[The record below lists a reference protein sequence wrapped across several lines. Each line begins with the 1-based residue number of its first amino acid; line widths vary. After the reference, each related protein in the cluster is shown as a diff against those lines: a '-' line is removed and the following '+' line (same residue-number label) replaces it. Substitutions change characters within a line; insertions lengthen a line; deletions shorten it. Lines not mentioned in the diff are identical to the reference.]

1 MFLYTSDAD
10 ILMKALQSD
19 PLIQVTLAES
29 PSDQGSV
36 TCNEYRF
43 TFERYHIKYW
53 CFIDDIYST
62 SEIRVDDEASI
73 LPTVADLSS
82 DGMVEKLRS
91 EVKRIVVERMKEEA
105 EQLKKSTESI
115 ERAKGTFIIRMD
127 EKGSIVTEAVGG
139 DNTNTHLESFTVD
152 PEDVEKSEKEE
163 EEKKVRRAFIT
174 LLRMT
179 VHLLLA
185 LQDEQQPKLVE
196 VLPERTV
203 DLSDLSDDIHIAL
216 LKVFQSNKAN
226 INHGIA
232 RRSIDDVLS
241 SFRVLWPENILPRR
255 HFGQLE
261 QILLRLARD
270 PADGQSDS
278 PDSNQWDKEKGEK
291 LIQFM
296 RSIRGEFATHL
307 RQFYSKV
314 ADRSGLNGVHEPK
327 PNRTPDEL

>member
-1 MFLYTSDAD
+1 MIKVSKFVTFDASLIFTNLVFLEE
-10 ILMKALQSD
+10 IF
-19 PLIQVTLAES
+19 S
-29 PSDQGSV
+29 P
-36 TCNEYRF
+36 N
-43 TFERYHIKYW
+43 
-53 CFIDDIYST
+53 
-62 SEIRVDDEASI
+62 EIRVDDDASI

-105 EQLKKSTESI
+105 EQLKKSTENSI

-139 DNTNTHLESFTVD
+139 DTDNAQLESFTVNVN
-152 PEDVEKSEKEE
+152 EMEKSEKEE

-185 LQDEQQPKLVE
+185 LQDEQQQQPTLILTV
-196 VLPERTV
+196 PEKNV
-203 DLSDLSDDIHIAL
+203 DLSDLSDDIRSAL
-216 LKVFQSNKAN
+216 IKVFQSNKAN
-226 INHGIA
+226 INKGIA

-241 SFRVLWPENILPRR
+241 SFRVLWPENILPRQ

-261 QILLRLARD
+261 QILLRLARE
-270 PADGQSDS
+270 PLENESGLGDG
-278 PDSNQWDKEKGEK
+278 NQWDKDKGEK

>member
-1 MFLYTSDAD
+1 MISQIDGSCSLDEIF
-10 ILMKALQSD
+10 
-19 PLIQVTLAES
+19 S
-29 PSDQGSV
+29 P
-36 TCNEYRF
+36 N
-43 TFERYHIKYW
+43 
-53 CFIDDIYST
+53 
-62 SEIRVDDEASI
+62 EIRVDDEAAI

-105 EQLKKSTESI
+105 EQLKKSTDNSV

-127 EKGSIVTEAVGG
+127 EKGSIVTEAVDG
-139 DNTNTHLESFTVD
+139 DTEHTQLESFTVD
-152 PEDVEKSEKEE
+152 AEEIEKAEKEE

-185 LQDEQQPKLVE
+185 LQDEQQPKLIQTVS
-196 VLPERTV
+196 ERTV
-203 DLSDLSDDIHIAL
+203 DLSDLSEDIRNAL
-216 LKVFQSNKAN
+216 VKVFQSNKAN
-226 INHGIA
+226 INLGIA
-232 RRSIDDVLS
+232 KRSIDDVLS
-241 SFRVLWPENILPRR
+241 SFRVLWPENILPGKMY
-255 HFGQLE
+255 FGELE
-261 QILLRLARD
+261 KILLRLARD
-270 PADGQSDS
+270 PAEGQSGLADHE
-278 PDSNQWDKEKGEK
+278 QWDKEKGEK

>member
-1 MFLYTSDAD
+1 M
-10 ILMKALQSD
+10 
-19 PLIQVTLAES
+19 
-29 PSDQGSV
+29 
-36 TCNEYRF
+36 
-43 TFERYHIKYW
+43 
-53 CFIDDIYST
+53 
-62 SEIRVDDEASI
+62 DDEAAI

-105 EQLKKSTESI
+105 EQLKKSTDNSV

-127 EKGSIVTEAVGG
+127 EKGSIVTEAVDG
-139 DNTNTHLESFTVD
+139 DTEHTQLESFTVD
-152 PEDVEKSEKEE
+152 AEEIEKAEE

-185 LQDEQQPKLVE
+185 LQDEQQPTLIQTVS
-196 VLPERTV
+196 ERTV
-203 DLSDLSDDIHIAL
+203 DLSDLSEDIRNAL
-216 LKVFQSNKAN
+216 VKVFQSNKAN
-226 INHGIA
+226 INLGIA
-232 RRSIDDVLS
+232 KRSIDDVLS
-241 SFRVLWPENILPRR
+241 SFRVLWPENILPKWR
-255 HFGQLE
+255 HFGELE
-261 QILLRLARD
+261 KILLRLARD
-270 PADGQSDS
+270 PVEGQSGLADHE
-278 PDSNQWDKEKGEK
+278 QWDKEKGEK

>member
-1 MFLYTSDAD
+1 MQVLFLP
-10 ILMKALQSD
+10 IWFFLEE
-19 PLIQVTLAES
+19 IFS
-29 PSDQGSV
+29 P
-36 TCNEYRF
+36 N
-43 TFERYHIKYW
+43 
-53 CFIDDIYST
+53 
-62 SEIRVDDEASI
+62 EIRVDDDASI

-105 EQLKKSTESI
+105 EQLKKSTENSI

-139 DNTNTHLESFTVD
+139 DTDNAQLESFTVNVN
-152 PEDVEKSEKEE
+152 EMEKSEKEE

-185 LQDEQQPKLVE
+185 LQDEQQQQPTLILTV
-196 VLPERTV
+196 PEKNV
-203 DLSDLSDDIHIAL
+203 DLSDLSDDIRSAL
-216 LKVFQSNKAN
+216 IKVFQSNKAN
-226 INHGIA
+226 INKGIA

-241 SFRVLWPENILPRR
+241 SFRVLWPENILPRQ

-261 QILLRLARD
+261 QILLRLARE
-270 PADGQSDS
+270 PLENESGLGDG
-278 PDSNQWDKEKGEK
+278 NQWDKDKGEK

>member
-1 MFLYTSDAD
+1 M
-10 ILMKALQSD
+10 
-19 PLIQVTLAES
+19 
-29 PSDQGSV
+29 
-36 TCNEYRF
+36 
-43 TFERYHIKYW
+43 
-53 CFIDDIYST
+53 
-62 SEIRVDDEASI
+62 DDEASI

-105 EQLKKSTESI
+105 EQLKKSTDSSV

-127 EKGSIVTEAVGG
+127 DKGSIVTEAVGG
-139 DNTNTHLESFTVD
+139 DTEHTQLESFTVD
-152 PEDVEKSEKEE
+152 AEEIEKAEKEE
-163 EEKKVRRAFIT
+163 EEKKVRRAFTT

-185 LQDEQQPKLVE
+185 LQDEQQPTLIQTV
-196 VLPERTV
+196 PERTV
-203 DLSDLSDDIHIAL
+203 DLSDLSEDIRNAL
-216 LKVFQSNKAN
+216 VKVFQSNKAN
-226 INHGIA
+226 INLGISK
-232 RRSIDDVLS
+232 RSIDDVLS

-255 HFGQLE
+255 HFGELE
-261 QILLRLARD
+261 KILLRLARD
-270 PADGQSDS
+270 PAEGQGGLADHE
-278 PDSNQWDKEKGEK
+278 QWDKEKGEK

>member
-1 MFLYTSDAD
+1 MD
-10 ILMKALQSD
+10 
-19 PLIQVTLAES
+19 E
-29 PSDQGSV
+29 
-36 TCNEYRF
+36 
-43 TFERYHIKYW
+43 
-53 CFIDDIYST
+53 
-62 SEIRVDDEASI
+62 EASI

-105 EQLKKSTESI
+105 EQLKKATDANA
-115 ERAKGTFIIRMD
+115 ERTKGTFIIRMD

-139 DNTNTHLESFTVD
+139 DTEGTQLESFTVN
-152 PEDVEKSEKEE
+152 PVEVEKAEKEE
-163 EEKKVRRAFIT
+163 EDKRIRRAFIT

-185 LQDEQQPKLVE
+185 LQDEQKQPPLQSDLEKKA
-196 VLPERTV
+196 V
-203 DLSDLSDDIHIAL
+203 DLDDLSEDIRNAL
-216 LKVFQSNKAN
+216 VKVFQSNKVN
-226 INHGIA
+226 INDGIA
-232 RRSIDDVLS
+232 KRSIDDVLS

-255 HFGQLE
+255 HFGELE
-261 QILLRLARD
+261 KILLRLARNT
-270 PADGQSDS
+270 PDGQGDLA
-278 PDSNQWDKEKGEK
+278 DSNQWDTEKGEK

-314 ADRSGLNGVHEPK
+314 ADRSGLNGVYEPK

>member
-1 MFLYTSDAD
+1 MFFLDE
-10 ILMKALQSD
+10 IF
-19 PLIQVTLAES
+19 S
-29 PSDQGSV
+29 P
-36 TCNEYRF
+36 N
-43 TFERYHIKYW
+43 
-53 CFIDDIYST
+53 
-62 SEIRVDDEASI
+62 EIRVDEEASI

-105 EQLKKSTESI
+105 EQLKKSTESGI

-139 DNTNTHLESFTVD
+139 DIGNTQLESFTVD
-152 PEDVEKSEKEE
+152 VEDIEKAEKEE

-185 LQDEQQPKLVE
+185 LQDEQQPKLPLIDHE
-196 VLPERTV
+196 KTI
-203 DLSDLSDDIHIAL
+203 DLSDLSDDIRNAL
-216 LKVFQSNKAN
+216 MKVFQSNKAN

-261 QILLRLARD
+261 QVLLRLARD
-270 PADGQSDS
+270 PAEGQNEL
-278 PDSNQWDKEKGEK
+278 PDNNQSWDKEKGEK

>member
-1 MFLYTSDAD
+1 MFSVDE
-10 ILMKALQSD
+10 IF
-19 PLIQVTLAES
+19 S
-29 PSDQGSV
+29 P
-36 TCNEYRF
+36 N
-43 TFERYHIKYW
+43 
-53 CFIDDIYST
+53 
-62 SEIRVDDEASI
+62 EIRVDEEASI

-105 EQLKKSTESI
+105 EQLKKSTESGI

-139 DNTNTHLESFTVD
+139 DTGNTQLESFTVD
-152 PEDVEKSEKEE
+152 AEDIEKAEKEE

-185 LQDEQQPKLVE
+185 LQDEQQPKLPPVD
-196 VLPERTV
+196 PEKTI
-203 DLSDLSDDIHIAL
+203 DLSDLSDDIRNAL
-216 LKVFQSNKAN
+216 MKVFQSNKAN

-261 QILLRLARD
+261 QVLLRLARD
-270 PADGQSDS
+270 PADGQNDLSDN
-278 PDSNQWDKEKGEK
+278 NQSWDKEKGEK